1 MNLKVKIILFVYD
14 FGDDPDSKKAEELVK
29 DLKFKC
35 QNRAD
40 IEIFICQSD
49 QIALDYLIKNSRTNF
64 SEKNFFWG
72 KKGVEISIE
81 KINKLIN

>member
-40 IEIFICQSD
+40 IEIFIC
-49 QIALDYLIKNSRTNF
+49 
-64 SEKNFFWG
+64 
-72 KKGVEISIE
+72 
-81 KINKLIN
+81 